1 MGKLPSEL
9 PAAFASTATINPT
22 TDSATDTA
30 QHLVTPVSES
40 ELPKIGRLG
49 ELFLEK
55 GLLTTPQIEEIART
69 QIEKNL
75 RFGDA
80 ALSLGF
86 LTSDQLN
93 LALSEQFGYA
103 SKNLLVGKAHPSLKI
118 LHYPFCLE
126 SEEIRRLRS
135 ELLLKFEQ
143 KDKIKIT
150 IVSPANGE
158 GKSYM
163 AASLAIALSQSGKR
177 TLLIDADLR
186 DSAQQDYFGLDRPDG
201 LSSILAGRKLMDDV
215 LIKLMPNLHILPAG
229 PKPPNPL
236 EILRAPNLHNLLASC
251 WDQFDAFVVDTH
263 ASSLASDAQIV
274 SHQIGA
280 ALVLARKDVTQLA
293 LLRQTMSDLQA
304 AGVEILGTV
313 YNQLAESADDNDN
326 PIGQANQTANF
337 MRGRQGFFAK
347 LSAKIFR

>member
-1 MGKLPSEL
+1 MDKLPSEL
-9 PAAFASTATINPT
+9 SASSVTAVATDLT
-22 TDSATDTA
+22 TDPAL
-30 QHLVTPVSES
+30 HLAAPVSEL

-55 GLLTTPQIEEIART
+55 GLLTTPQIEQIART

-103 SKNLLVGKAHPSLKI
+103 SKNLFVGKAHPSLKI

-150 IVSPANGE
+150 IVSPANSE

-280 ALVLARKDVTQLA
+280 ALVLARKDVTHLS

-313 YNQLAESADDNDN
+313 YNQLLENTDDGENL
-326 PIGQANQTANF
+326 IGQANQAASF
-337 MRGRQGFFAK
+337 MRSRQSFFAK
-347 LSAKIFR
+347 LSAKIFRQ